1 MTVKQGIKVA
11 RDESNQA
18 ANAPTVTS
26 VFMPVVFC
34 RVALMAPVKKRLST
48 LKTTGV
54 VKKKGM
60 TKSPQP
66 PLPSLPPFS
75 IGTHRQVCPNFP
87 NNPPAI
93 TK

>member
-66 PLPSLPPFS
+66 LSRLCRLSRSGRTGKSARIFR
-75 IGTHRQVCPNFP
+75 ITLRQ
-87 NNPPAI
+87 
-93 TK
+93 